1 MSTGREMTRDARG
14 ASGAPAEG
22 LAPARPTDGSAPHD
36 CFERTAFLAEAS
48 RLLAQSLDYQTTLAT
63 VARLAMPELGAW
75 CIVDVIGDDGG
86 MERIAVIHPD
96 PEKQAL
102 ARQLA
107 SDFPP
112 EKDDVVGIPRAMRA
126 YRMAAAEAAAT

>member
-22 LAPARPTDGSAPHD
+22 LAPARATDGSAPHD

-63 VARLAMPELGAW
+63 VARLAM
-75 CIVDVIGDDGG
+75 
-86 MERIAVIHPD
+86 
-96 PEKQAL
+96 
-102 ARQLA
+102 
-107 SDFPP
+107 
-112 EKDDVVGIPRAMRA
+112 RA